1 MKINITFPK
10 PFKPLIDPNVRKVV
24 EPSGRSSGKT
34 TTNETYMITK
44 MLQSPRNNCWYC
56 RAEKNDIR
64 SSIFSSFIGTATMMG
79 VDQYFK
85 TSLNPAEIV
94 CTRTGAR
101 CYFGA
106 VNGKTIDDLNATKGF
121 SPWNKHIAVYCLDEA
136 NEVKSPD
143 HIRAAEATAAKFLN
157 DDGKI
162 IYSYNPPPVRTHW
175 AHGYFQTEIDNGA
188 TRIKTTYNDI
198 RELLPNVLL
207 EQIEKMRVENPKYYA
222 YQYLGQMVSLEGLVM
237 YTFKRERN
245 VIALDKFRDSVR
257 YGGYVPLYIIYGVD
271 SGVVKDPTAVCA
283 WAVMSDAT
291 LVKLS
296 TFYLDPR
303 KIGEPVPNSEQV
315 TEILRWYNTFQAQM
329 RAYGIPM
336 PGAYNECWVFD
347 SAVVTQ
353 DLMIEL
359 RNKTGFYCI
368 AVENKN
374 IERDIKRLQN
384 GYFRG
389 MFKILDIP
397 ENEPS
402 FNEIDSFCYDADN
415 KIPDGQND
423 HTIDAD
429 KYATAHYYYGYM
441 NIAG

>member
-1 MKINITFPK
+1 MKINISFPE
-10 PFKPLIDPNVRKVV
+10 PFKPLLDPSVRKIV

-34 TTNETYMITK
+34 TTNEEVMITK
-44 MLQSPRNNCWYC
+44 MLQSSKNNIWYC

-64 SSIFSSFIGTATMMG
+64 SSIFSSFIGTANMMG
-79 VDQYFK
+79 VEHYFK
-85 TSLNPAEIV
+85 TSINPAEIT

-106 VNGKTIDDLNATKGF
+106 VNGKTVDDLNATKGF
-121 SPWNKHIAVYCLDEA
+121 SPWNKHLAMYVLDEC

-157 DDGKI
+157 PDGKI
-162 IYSYNPPPVRTHW
+162 IYAYNPPPVRTHW
-175 AHGYFQTEIDNGA
+175 AHDYFRKEVENGA
-188 TRIKTTYNDI
+188 TKIKTTYNDI
-198 RELLPNVLL
+198 RALLPEVLL
-207 EQIEKMRVENPKYYA
+207 QQIEKMREDDPRYFKYLYK
-222 YQYLGQMVSLEGLVM
+222 GEMVSLQGLVL
-237 YTFKRERN
+237 YTFKPERN
-245 VIALDKFRDSVR
+245 LISLDKFRSMVQ
-257 YGGYVPLYIIYGVD
+257 YGGYAPLYIIYGVD
-271 SGVVKDPTAVCA
+271 SGVVRDPTAVCA

-296 TFYLDPR
+296 TFYLNPKDR
-303 KIGEPVPNSEQV
+303 GEPIPNSEQCK
-315 TEILRWYNTFQAQM
+315 EIVQWYKTFQAQM
-329 RAYGIPM
+329 RAFGVPM

-359 RNKTGFYCI
+359 RNKTGWYCL

-389 MFKILDIP
+389 LFKVLDIP

-402 FNEIDSFCYDADN
+402 LREIDGFCYDENN
-415 KIPDGQND
+415 KIPDGQAD

-429 KYATAHYYYGYM
+429 KYATSHYYYGYM

>member
-1 MKINITFPK
+1 MKIKITFPK
-10 PFKPLIDPNVRKVV
+10 PFAPLLDSSFRKIV

-34 TTNETYMITK
+34 TTNETVMIVK
-44 MLQSPRNNCWYC
+44 MLQSRNNNVLYC
-56 RAEKNDIR
+56 RAESNDIR
-64 SSIFSSFIGTATMMG
+64 RSIYTSFLATANMLG
-79 VDQYFK
+79 VEKYFRA
-85 TSLNPAEIV
+85 TINPLEIT
-94 CTRTGAR
+94 CTKTGAK
-101 CYFGA
+101 CYFRA
-106 VNGKTIDDLNATKGF
+106 VNGKTAEDLNATKGF
-121 SPWNKHIAVYCLDEA
+121 SPDNPHLAVFCLDEA
-136 NEVKSPD
+136 NEVKSKD
-143 HIRAAEATAAKFLN
+143 HVRAAETTAMKFMN
-157 DDGKI
+157 ADGKI

-175 AHGYFQTEIDNGA
+175 AHTYFGKEIENGA
-188 TRIKTTYNDI
+188 TMIKTTYMDI
-198 RELLPNVLL
+198 YKLLPQTLI
-207 EQIEKMRVENPKYYA
+207 ESIEKMKAEEPKQFA
-222 YQYLGQMVSLEGLVM
+222 YWYLGEMVSLEGLVL
-237 YTFKRERN
+237 YTFKRDRN
-245 VIALDKFRDSVR
+245 MIPLEKFRDYVR
-257 YGGYVPLYIIYGVD
+257 FGGYAPLYIIYGVD
-271 SGVVKDPTAVCA
+271 SGVVKDATAVCA
-283 WAVMSDAT
+283 WAVMSDGV

-296 TFYLDPR
+296 TFYLDPK

-315 TEILRWYNTFQAQM
+315 NAILQWYNTFQGQM

-336 PGAYNECWVFD
+336 PGVYNECWVFD

-389 MFKILDIP
+389 MFKILDVP

-402 FNEIDSFCYDADN
+402 LKEIESFCYDEEN
-415 KIPDGQND
+415 KIPEGQAD